1 MISPKC
7 PKIKTKLSVS
17 TSKSQNWQAVPLVS
31 AVQLQFGSCFFFLHL
46 HAFIFYLNFFV
57 VIAQIIKVHLVE
69 LFGVNVL
76 VEISHD
82 GEDDAD
88 AQQQAGEKQKLL
100 PLERQAACQRTLSS
114 DVLLRRKTRII
125 YNICHLAT
133 DVCFLL
139 RTFFGLLP
147 P

>member
-1 MISPKC
+1 M
-7 PKIKTKLSVS
+7 
-17 TSKSQNWQAVPLVS
+17 PLVG
-31 AVQLQFGSCFFFLHL
+31 AVQLQFGARSLFLHL

-69 LFGVNVL
+69 LIGVNIL

-88 AQQQAGEKQKLL
+88 AQQQAGEQQKLL
-100 PLERQAACQRTLSS
+100 PLERQTACQCTLSS
-114 DVLLRRKTRII
+114 HVLLRRKARMI
-125 YNICHLAT
+125 YNIYHLAT

-139 RTFFGLLP
+139 RTLFGLLP